1 MNARLLALARA
12 QGGVFAAAQAE
23 RVGVASVSL
32 SRLVRAGAL
41 VRPRRA
47 AYILGEAYA
56 GLPPDDRYRLRV
68 RAVLLT
74 RPRRDCAS
82 HHAAAALHVLP
93 LHGVNL
99 ARIDVCSRVETS
111 NVVNGL
117 RIHPMPAGAAVVLAR
132 GALAVAPA
140 IAAVQVAA
148 TSGVVP
154 GVCAMDDAV
163 HAGLCTVPDLEAA
176 LAWVPPGR
184 RARAE
189 AAVRLVDPACESVGE
204 TRTRLLLR
212 DLGLSVESQRALADT
227 RGFVGRVDFLV
238 AGRVV
243 VEFDGM
249 AKYGGREG
257 AAALAA
263 EKARESRLVDLGYE
277 VVRIIWS
284 DLEDPA
290 EVARR
295 IRVALARSL
304 AREARR

>member
-23 RVGVASVSL
+23 RVGVPSASL

-56 GLPPDDRYRLRV
+56 GLSPDDRYRLRV

-82 HHAAAALHVLP
+82 HHGAAALHEVALF
-93 LHGVNL
+93 GVNL
-99 ARIDVCSRVETS
+99 TRIDVCSRVETS

-117 RIHPMPAGAAVVLAR
+117 RVHPTPQGAAVVLVR
-132 GALAVAPA
+132 GALAMAPA

-148 TSGVVP
+148 ASGVVS
-154 GVCAMDDAV
+154 GVCAMDAAV
-163 HAGLCTVPDLEAA
+163 HSGLCTVPDLEDA
-176 LAWVPPGR
+176 LALVPPGR
-184 RARAE
+184 RARAQ

-212 DLGLSVESQRALADT
+212 DLGLSVESQRVLADA

-257 AAALAA
+257 AVALAA